1 MKSVKLFSAILFL
14 LVYTISNAQVTESER
29 SMTGGVYPALS
40 VVLPDTDDKNAEKWW
55 KTYLKEIDSKSKTKK
70 VKKGDEYLTENF
82 RDVHING
89 VKLMN
94 LYARTEEMGNDAEQ
108 IVWFELSNGSF
119 LSKDSVSQEAYEAA
133 QKFMLRYGLHISK
146 KKTEIELKGEEK
158 TMKGFENELSKL
170 AKQKETYHKKTADAK
185 QLIIDMNTAVE
196 QNKKDQEATQA
207 EIDAEQDAKELK
219 SLKNDLKK
227 LGKQHDNY
235 LKKIDGAERLIPEMA
250 ANIEQNILDQEAKKK
265 EIKLQQQVI
274 VEVKKRLA
282 DLQ

>member
-1 MKSVKLFSAILFL
+1 MKNVKLLSSILFL
-14 LVYTISNAQVTESER
+14 FVYTISNAQVTESER

-40 VVLPDTDDKNAEKWW
+40 VILPDTDDKAAEKWW
-55 KTYLKEIDSKSKTKK
+55 KTYLKEISPKSKTKK
-70 VKKGDEYLTENF
+70 VKKGDEYLTEDF

-89 VKLMN
+89 VN
-94 LYARTEEMGNDAEQ
+94 LINVYARTEEVGNDAEQ
-108 IVWFELSNGSF
+108 IVWFELDSGSY
-119 LSKDSVSQEAYEAA
+119 LSKDSVSQESYEAA

-158 TMKGFENELSKL
+158 TMKGFESEMSKL

-185 QLIIDMNTAVE
+185 QLIIDMNTAAE
-196 QNKKDQEATQA
+196 QNKQDQEAVQN
-207 EIDAEQDAKELK
+207 EIDTEKDTKKLK
-219 SLKNDLKK
+219 SLNNDLKK
-227 LGKQHDNY
+227 LVKQHGNY
-235 LKKIDGAERLIPEMA
+235 LKKIDGAEKLIPEMA

-265 EIKLQQQVI
+265 EIKLQQEVI